1 MMQKFLVT
9 TALVSPM
16 IMVSGF
22 LQTASAEIA
31 CDDTESLDCI
41 IITQDADSKG
51 IISNSATIELDGEAT
66 AILPVATIAQSG
78 DNNEALFDIVG
89 SYNTIYFAQV
99 GNAVT
104 TMVIDGDRN
113 MVTLNEFGGNVD
125 REAELEVLLTG
136 DDNDLEISAAQMYAV
151 AQLLEIDLSGAN
163 HTVMRVDYDD
173 FATIVADVV
182 GDGGDITIKQNNGDT
197 VADADNANKIE
208 FFLNS
213 SNGSNINT
221 VNLEQYGVRNN
232 IALTINGEGSSVMV
246 EQLNGHSQNSYLD
259 VLADIS
265 GQNNEILVRQ
275 FASQSDTS
283 ITTTLNVHGNNNG
296 IAIYDGELFNGSKV
310 FVTGSDNMSY
320 VWNGNNSLNIDGSG
334 NMTWQETFASRTSDA
349 SSDIDIDGDM
359 NTVGVR
365 WLLYNDDG
373 LSFTADID
381 GSFNSVEMDG
391 DDYGIEGSDHRS
403 IEVTVAGDDN
413 SIKQTGFLNRGSSGM
428 NSTDYIDFD
437 VDGSFNTVSFGAINS
452 IGLNADIIGDENSFT
467 ATDTDNLTAS
477 ITGFGNGVSI
487 VSASNNNQSRFT
499 VLGDENSLSFSN
511 LHTDELDVS
520 IWGSRNTASVSGVNE
535 LSLNLTLSG
544 DGNSYTQN
552 MQDIYDEADFAFD
565 VHVTVDGFDNSV
577 DVVSVPEY
585 AYSNLFLEVFGDD
598 NQLLMTGVG
607 AEYMVAASSV
617 DVNITGDANDVSVH
631 AGSTVDLDLTGSN
644 YAMSVNYDTDL
655 GVYLNHISD
664 IGSGNVTLTTPD
676 GRVSVSAL

>member
-1 MMQKFLVT
+1 MQKFLVT

-16 IMVSGF
+16 IIVSGF
-22 LQTASAEIA
+22 LQTASADIA
-31 CDDTESLDCI
+31 CDIESLDCI
-41 IITQDADSKG
+41 VITQDADSKG
-51 IISNSATIELDGEAT
+51 IISNSATVELDGEAT

-113 MVTLNEFGGNVD
+113 VVTLNEFGGNVD
-125 REAELEVLLTG
+125 REAELDVLLTG
-136 DDNDLEISAAQMYAV
+136 DENDLEISAAQMYAV
-151 AQLLEIDLSGAN
+151 AQLLKIDLSGAN
-163 HTVMRVDYDD
+163 NTVMHVDYDD

-182 GDGGDITIKQNNGDT
+182 GDGADITINQDNGDT

-213 SNGSNINT
+213 SNGSNINR
-221 VNLEQYGVRNN
+221 VMLQQYGVRNN

-246 EQLNGHSQNSYLD
+246 DQLNGYSKNSYLE
-259 VLADIS
+259 VLADIA
-265 GQNNEILVRQ
+265 GQNNQIIVRQ
-275 FASQSDTS
+275 FASQSDMST
-283 ITTTLNVHGNNNG
+283 TTTLNVLGNNNG
-296 IAIYDGELFNGSKV
+296 IAIYDGELLHGSKV
-310 FVTGSDNMSY
+310 FVNGSNNSAY
-320 VWNGNNSLNIDGSG
+320 VWNGNQSLSVQGS
-334 NMTWQETFASRTSDA
+334 NNEIWQETFASRSSDA
-349 SSDIDIDGDM
+349 SGDIDIDGDM
-359 NTVGVR
+359 NRVGVR
-365 WLLYNDDG
+365 WLSYDDDG

-391 DDYGIEGSDHRS
+391 DEHGIEGSDHRS
-403 IEVTVAGDDN
+403 IEVTVAGDGN
-413 SIKQTGFLNRGSSGM
+413 SIEQTGFLNRGSSGM

-437 VDGSFNTVSFGAINS
+437 VDGSYNTVSFGAINS
-452 IGLNADIIGDENSFT
+452 IGLNADIIGDYNEFT
-467 ATDTDNLTAS
+467 ATDTDNLSAS

-487 VSASNNNQSRFT
+487 VSASNNNQSLFT
-499 VLGDENSLSFSN
+499 VLGNENSLKFSN

-577 DVVSVPEY
+577 DVVSAPEY
-585 AYSNLFLEVFGDD
+585 AYSNLFLEVFGND

-607 AEYMVAASSV
+607 ADYMVAASSV

-655 GVYLNHISD
+655 GVYINNISD

>member
-1 MMQKFLVT
+1 MIKRLLRT
-9 TALVSPM
+9 TALVAPICM
-16 IMVSGF
+16 SGGVA
-22 LQTASAEIA
+22 TIVNAEIA

-51 IISNSATIELDGEAT
+51 IVSNSATVELDGEAT

-113 MVTLNEFGGNVD
+113 MVTLNEFGGNAE
-125 REAELEVLLTG
+125 REAVLDVLLTG
-136 DDNDLEISAAQMYAV
+136 DDNDLEISATQMYAV
-151 AQLLEIDLSGAN
+151 AKLLEIDLSGAN
-163 HTVMRVDYDD
+163 HTVMRVNYDD
-173 FATIVADVV
+173 FSTIVADVV
-182 GDGGDITIKQNNGDT
+182 GDGADITINQANGDT
-197 VADADNANKIE
+197 VADADNANTIE

-221 VNLEQYGVRNN
+221 VNLAQYGVRNN
-232 IALTINGEGSSVMV
+232 IALTINGEGSSVTV
-246 EQLNGHSQNSYLD
+246 EQYNGNIASSSLD
-259 VLADIS
+259 LFADVS
-265 GQNNEILVRQ
+265 GQDNTVYVEQWVNQQGNTIN
-275 FASQSDTS
+275 
-283 ITTTLNVHGNNNG
+283 TTMDVVGNGNT
-296 IAIYDGELFNGSKV
+296 IEIYDGDQIAGS
-310 FVTGSDNMSY
+310 TLIISGSNNEAILWHGNQTLNINGSDNSVYQDTMSDPDSFAA
-320 VWNGNNSLNIDGSG
+320 GMIDV
-334 NMTWQETFASRTSDA
+334 
-349 SSDIDIDGDM
+349 DGDM
-359 NTVGVR
+359 NTINVVAHLSDAGVDVIA
-365 WLLYNDDG
+365 N
-373 LSFTADID
+373 ID
-381 GSFNSVEMDG
+381 GSFNSLDIDG
-391 DDYGIEGSDHRS
+391 DGYGIEGSDFRV
-403 IEVTVAGDDN
+403 IEVNVAGDEN
-413 SIKQTGFLNRGSSGM
+413 TIEQTGFLNRGSADV
-428 NSTDYIDFD
+428 NSSDYIDFD

-520 IWGSRNTASVSGVNE
+520 IWGSENTASVSGVNE

-544 DGNSYTQN
+544 DGNSYTQD
-552 MQDIYDEADFAFD
+552 MQDIYEDANFAFD

-585 AYSNLFLEVFGDD
+585 AYSNLFLEVFGND

-607 AEYMVAASSV
+607 ADYMVGASSV

>member
-16 IMVSGF
+16 IIISGF
-22 LQTASAEIA
+22 LQTVSAEIA

-51 IISNSATIELDGEAT
+51 IMSNSATVELDGEAT

-125 REAELEVLLTG
+125 REAELKVLLTG

-151 AQLLEIDLSGAN
+151 AHLLEIDLSGAN
-163 HTVMRVDYDD
+163 HTVMRVNYDD

-182 GDGGDITIKQNNGDT
+182 GDGGDITINQNNRDT
-197 VADADNANKIE
+197 VTDADNANKIG

-213 SNGSNINT
+213 SNGSNINK
-221 VNLEQYGVRNN
+221 VNLSQYGGRNN
-232 IALTINGEGSSVMV
+232 IALTINGEGSSVWV
-246 EQLNGHSQNSYLD
+246 EQYNDFSPSSSLD
-259 VLADIS
+259 LLADIAGQDNEVYVSQRFFQDSASVNTVMDVIGNGNRISIFDGEHIKGSTLIIS
-265 GQNNEILVRQ
+265 GSNNVATLWHGNQ
-275 FASQSDTS
+275 
-283 ITTTLNVHGNNNG
+283 TLNIH
-296 IAIYDGELFNGSKV
+296 
-310 FVTGSDNMSY
+310 GSDNNVY
-320 VWNGNNSLNIDGSG
+320 QD
-334 NMTWQETFASRTSDA
+334 T
-349 SSDIDIDGDM
+349 SSDPNSVAEGNIYVDGDM
-359 NTVGVR
+359 NTLDVVAH
-365 WLLYNDDG
+365 LYDDG
-373 LSFTADID
+373 LSVTADID
-381 GSFNSVEMDG
+381 GSFNSVEMHG
-391 DDYGIEGSDHRS
+391 DDHGIHGSDHRS
-403 IEVTVAGDDN
+403 IEVSIAGDDN
-413 SIKQTGFLNRGSSGM
+413 SIEQTGFLNRGSSGV
-428 NSTDYIDFD
+428 NSNDYIDFD

-452 IGLNADIIGDENSFT
+452 IGLNADIIGDDNQFT
-467 ATDTDNLTAS
+467 ASDTDNLSAS

-487 VSASNNNQSRFT
+487 VSASNNSQSRFT

-607 AEYMVAASSV
+607 ADYMVAASSV

>member
-1 MMQKFLVT
+1 MLQKVLVT

-16 IMVSGF
+16 ILMSGF
-22 LQTASAEIA
+22 VQTATAEIA
-31 CDDTESLDCI
+31 CDDSESLDCI

-51 IISNSATIELDGEAT
+51 IISNSSTVVLDGEAT

-78 DNNEALFDIVG
+78 DNNQALFDIVG

-99 GNAVT
+99 GNALT

-125 REAELEVLLTG
+125 REAGLDVLLTG

-182 GDGGDITIKQNNGDT
+182 GDGGDITINQNNGET
-197 VADADNANKIE
+197 VADEANANTIS

-213 SNGSNINT
+213 SNGSNLNK
-221 VNLEQYGVRNN
+221 VNLSQYGVRNN
-232 IALTINGEGSSVMV
+232 IAMTINGEGSFVEVNQMNGYSLSSSLDLFADVAGQDNETRV
-246 EQLNGHSQNSYLD
+246 EQW
-259 VLADIS
+259 
-265 GQNNEILVRQ
+265 
-275 FASQSDTS
+275 ASQEGSA
-283 ITTTLNVHGNNNG
+283 INTTMDVVGNGNT
-296 IAIYDGELFNGSKV
+296 IAIYDGEHLAGSTLIISGSNNV
-310 FVTGSDNMSY
+310 ATLWHGNQSLNINGSDNSIY
-320 VWNGNNSLNIDGSG
+320 QDTSSDPNSLAAG
-334 NMTWQETFASRTSDA
+334 
-349 SSDIDIDGDM
+349 DIDVNGDM
-359 NTVGVR
+359 NTVNVVAH
-365 WLLYNDDG
+365 LLDDG
-373 LSFTADID
+373 LSVTADIY
-381 GSFNSVEMDG
+381 GSFNSVNMDG
-391 DDYGIEGSDHRS
+391 DSHGIEGSDHRS
-403 IEVTVAGDDN
+403 IDVSIVGDEN
-413 SIKQTGFLNRGSSGM
+413 SIEQTGFLNRGSSGM

-452 IGLNADIIGDENSFT
+452 IGLNADIIGDGNSFT

-477 ITGFGNGVSI
+477 ITGFGNGLSI
-487 VSASNNNQSRFT
+487 VSASSNNLSRFS

-511 LHTDELDVS
+511 LHTDDLDVS

-552 MQDIYDEADFAFD
+552 MQDIYYAADFAFD
-565 VHVTVDGFDNSV
+565 VHVTVEGFDNSV

-585 AYSNLFLEVFGDD
+585 AYSNLFLEVFGYD

-607 AEYMVAASSV
+607 ADYMVAASSV

>member
-22 LQTASAEIA
+22 LQTVSAEIA

-51 IISNSATIELDGEAT
+51 IISNSATVELDGEAT

-113 MVTLNEFGGNVD
+113 MVTLNEFGGNVE

-182 GDGGDITIKQNNGDT
+182 GDGGDITIKQNNGDI

-221 VNLEQYGVRNN
+221 VNLAQYGVRNN
-232 IALTINGEGSSVMV
+232 IALTINGEGSAVVV
-246 EQLNGHSQNSYLD
+246 EQRNDYSASSSLD
-259 VLADIS
+259 LLADIA
-265 GQNNEILVRQ
+265 GQDNDVYI
-275 FASQSDTS
+275 SQGVYQD
-283 ITTTLNVHGNNNG
+283 NVAINTVMDVVGNGN
-296 IAIYDGELFNGSKV
+296 IIEIYDGEHINGSTLIISGSNNKA
-310 FVTGSDNMSY
+310 TLWHGNQTLNIHGSDNNVYQDTSSEPNSVAKGDIY
-320 VWNGNNSLNIDGSG
+320 V
-334 NMTWQETFASRTSDA
+334 
-349 SSDIDIDGDM
+349 DGDM
-359 NTVGVR
+359 NTIDVVAH
-365 WLLYNDDG
+365 LYDDG
-373 LSFTADID
+373 LSVTADID

-391 DDYGIEGSDHRS
+391 DGHGIEGSDHRS
-403 IEVTVAGDDN
+403 IELTVAGDDN

-552 MQDIYDEADFAFD
+552 MQDIYDGADFAFD

-607 AEYMVAASSV
+607 ADYMVGASSV